1 MTSTK
6 NELDY
11 GRRVLALRGF
21 RGVSVR
27 LDLRVVLSVVVL
39 CVLTVVAACAAFT
52 VGPIAVPL
60 RTALDVLTGGGDE
73 YEVLV
78 VNEIRAPRI
87 VMAVIIGGVLG
98 VSGAIFQSLT
108 RNSLGSPDVIGF
120 DSGAYLGVVVATL
133 YVGGT
138 YDAKVVGALVGG
150 FGTAALVYLLAFRG
164 GVQGFRLIIVGIGV
178 SFMLSSLTAWLL
190 LYRRAEVAM
199 ALQRWGMGT
208 LDGTDWGAV
217 NASLVLLPFAI
228 VAVAW
233 VAWRM
238 PVLEMGDDAAKA
250 LGLKVER
257 TRIGMLAT
265 GTALSA
271 FGVAV
276 TGPIAFIALAAPQ
289 IARRITRTGTV
300 GMASAAAVGALLVSI
315 CDIVTQLLPQPVP
328 VGVITVS
335 VGGLYFMWLLFRE
348 GTRRG

>member
-1 MTSTK
+1 MTTK
-6 NELDY
+6 NALDY
-11 GRRVLALRGF
+11 GRRVLAVRGLL
-21 RGVSVR
+21 GVSARV
-27 LDLRVVLSVVVL
+27 DLRVLVSVVVL
-39 CVLTVVAACAAFT
+39 CVLVVIASVVAFT

-60 RTALDVLTGGGDE
+60 RTVVDVVTGSGDQYDE
-73 YEVLV
+73 LV

-120 DSGAYLGVVVATL
+120 DSGAYLGVVVGTL
-133 YVGGT
+133 YVGGS
-138 YDAKVVGALVGG
+138 YDVKVVGALIGG

-178 SFMLSSLTAWLL
+178 SFVLSSMTAWLL

-208 LDGTDWGAV
+208 LDGTDWDAV

-228 VAVAW
+228 IAVAW

-238 PVLEMGDDAAKA
+238 PVLEMGDDTAKA

-271 FGVAV
+271 S
-276 TGPIAFIALAAPQ
+276 
-289 IARRITRTGTV
+289 
-300 GMASAAAVGALLVSI
+300 ASRS
-315 CDIVTQLLPQPVP
+315 PVP
-328 VGVITVS
+328 SPSSPCRRRRSPGGSREPARSAWRRPPRS
-335 VGGLYFMWLLFRE
+335 VRFWSPSA
-348 GTRRG
+348 TS

>member
-1 MTSTK
+1 MTQQRI
-6 NELDY
+6 DY
-11 GRRVLALRGF
+11 GRRVVALRGP
-21 RGVSVR
+21 RGLSMRVDV
-27 LDLRVVLSVVVL
+27 RVVVTVTVL
-39 CVLTVVAACAAFT
+39 IVAALAAACAAFT

-60 RTALDVLTGGGDE
+60 RTVFEVFSGRGDS
-73 YEVLV
+73 YDVLV
-78 VNEIRAPRI
+78 VDEIRAPRI
-87 VMAVIIGGVLG
+87 VMALIIGAVLG

-138 YDAKVVGALVGG
+138 YDVKMVGALIGG
-150 FGTAALVYLLAFRG
+150 FATAAVVYVLAFRD
-164 GVQGFRLIIVGIGV
+164 GVKGFRLIIVGIGV
-178 SFMLSSLTAWLL
+178 SFMLSSVTAWLL

-208 LDGTDWGAV
+208 LDGSDWDAV
-217 NASLVLLPFAI
+217 NASLVFLPFAVI
-228 VAVAW
+228 AVGW

-238 PVLEMGDDAAKA
+238 PILEMGDDTANA
-250 LGLKVER
+250 LGVNVER
-257 TRIGMLAT
+257 TRLGMLAT

-276 TGPIAFIALAAPQ
+276 TGPVAFIALAAPQ
-289 IARRITRTGTV
+289 IARRLTRTGTV
-300 GMASAAAVGALLVSI
+300 GMVSSAAVGALLVSV

-328 VGVITVS
+328 VGVVTVS

>member
-1 MTSTK
+1 MSGTK
-6 NELDY
+6 GVDY
-11 GRRVLALRGF
+11 GRRVIPVRGP
-21 RGVSVR
+21 GGLS
-27 LDLRVVLSVVVL
+27 LRVDVRVLASVTLLIVASATAAVV
-39 CVLTVVAACAAFT
+39 AFT

-60 RTALDVLTGGGDE
+60 TTVFDVILGRADSYDVLIVD
-73 YEVLV
+73 
-78 VNEIRAPRI
+78 EIRAPRI
-87 VMAVIIGGVLG
+87 VMALIVGSVLG

-133 YVGGT
+133 YVGGS
-138 YDAKVVGALVGG
+138 YDLKVVGALIGG
-150 FGTAALVYLLAFRG
+150 FGTAAVVYLLAFRG

-178 SFMLSSLTAWLL
+178 SFMLSSVTAWLL

-208 LDGTDWGAV
+208 LDGSDWGAV
-217 NASLVLLPFAI
+217 NASLVFLPFAAI
-228 VAVAW
+228 AIGW

-238 PVLEMGDDAAKA
+238 PVLEMGDDTAKA
-250 LGLKVER
+250 LGVGVER

-300 GMASAAAVGALLVSI
+300 GMVSSAAVGAFLVSV

-328 VGVITVS
+328 VGVVTVS

-348 GTRRG
+348 GTRR